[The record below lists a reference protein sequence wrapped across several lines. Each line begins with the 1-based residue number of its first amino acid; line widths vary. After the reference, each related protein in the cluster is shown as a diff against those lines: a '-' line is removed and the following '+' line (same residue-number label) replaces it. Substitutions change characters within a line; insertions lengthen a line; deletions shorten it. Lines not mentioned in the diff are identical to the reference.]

1 MRRSGFWR
9 AWLVATC
16 GLITCYLA
24 GNKLA
29 LAQDCALLVKLQSPY
44 LQQQPLYLDEL
55 KSQPVVNHQLCL
67 NSSEFDHPT
76 QRNYLELFADNG
88 RHVQSLA
95 IFSDYSQ
102 LASVTISTADLLS
115 KYCLQCQDL
124 ASYEDFTR
132 QPQVVAIAAAIDDML
147 LARPQLTLLDALNSG
162 FHAQLAE
169 LADYR
174 PGTTAIAK
182 AVQATSVAEQEA
194 MPLNTVA
201 NASANPAAN
210 TAEKVAADVQLPHT
224 LMPIYDGEELINF
237 MPEGLALQT
246 IQGLPLASY
255 RIAATPAVVTSFYQ
269 THFPQ
274 HQRVD
279 FNGFTM
285 LVAKK
290 LPIADYSPAYMAI
303 PHLVIGADAADSNTT
318 LLQITYQPVV
328 GLD

>member
-174 PGTTAIAK
+174 PGATAIAK
-182 AVQATSVAEQEA
+182 TVQASAAEQEQI
-194 MPLNTVA
+194 
-201 NASANPAAN
+201 SAVNKPVNPAAN
-210 TAEKVAADVQLPHT
+210 TAADVQLPHT
-224 LMPIYDGEELINF
+224 LMPIYDGAELINF

-255 RIAATPAVVTSFYQ
+255 RIAATPAVVTDFYQ
-269 THFPQ
+269 KHYPQ

-285 LVAKK
+285 LVAEK

-318 LLQITYQPVV
+318 LLQITYQAL
-328 GLD
+328 GGQD